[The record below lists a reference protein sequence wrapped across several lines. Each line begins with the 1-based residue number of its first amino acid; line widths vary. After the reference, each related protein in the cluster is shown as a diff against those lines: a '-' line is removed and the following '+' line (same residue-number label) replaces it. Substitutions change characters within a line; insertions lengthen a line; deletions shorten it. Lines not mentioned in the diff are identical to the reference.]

1 MGKKYDARKMTELCD
16 TIRYVVEKYAS
27 HAEMLENEY
36 ENSATV
42 YYTEEGAY
50 VIVDDVTHEV
60 VQISDKNDSNWLPDS
75 TIDNPYIP
83 GGN

>member
-36 ENSATV
+36 EIYNSNNT
-42 YYTEEGAY
+42 YRGKQLMLRKSLYIKDRG
-50 VIVDDVTHEV
+50 D
-60 VQISDKNDSNWLPDS
+60 LPKS
-75 TIDNPYIP
+75 RS
-83 GGN
+83 GF